1 MNQKKLFSELNAKL
15 LNLFGNKVK
24 KIVLYGSYAK
34 KKQTEESDI
43 DFIVL
48 VDDTEKNLRNYKYR
62 IAEIMTELSLNY
74 DLLVS
79 ITEETYSR
87 YEEYME
93 ILPFFSNIRK
103 EGVVI
108 YGE

>member
-1 MNQKKLFSELNAKL
+1 MNRQQLFSELNERL
-15 LNLFGNKVK
+15 QELFGDKLR
-24 KIVLYGSYAK
+24 KIILYGSYAK
-34 KKQTEESDI
+34 KRQTDESDI

-48 VDDTEKNLRNYKYR
+48 VDDTEKNLRNYKYH

-74 DLLVS
+74 DILVS

-93 ILPFFSNIRK
+93 ILPFFSSIRK